1 MFDDSDVKIFDD
13 KGKANENYDEI
24 AAIHEMTKQRNNGNS
39 DRAKKLGKHL
49 AEIFV
54 DEPNLLKELA
64 GEVGNLDYSDD
75 IMYQIK
81 VLIIFTAEYTINHT
95 FPSALLSNTAIN
107 AMHDTLKKHAAEFY
121 DRLDDAA
128 EYSFYYLA
136 VRKGND
142 ISKGIGKSFAMLC
155 NKSDYAELGQ
165 NIFEVVQ
172 KEIQKIIDSF
182 KFVM

>member
-1 MFDDSDVKIFDD
+1 MFDDSDVKIFDE

-39 DRAKKLGKHL
+39 DRAKKLGRHL
-49 AEIFV
+49 AGIFV
-54 DEPNLLKELA
+54 DEPYLLKELA
-64 GEVGNLDYSDD
+64 SEVGDLDYGED

-81 VLIIFTAEYTINHT
+81 VLIIFTAEYSINHT
-95 FPSALLSNTAIN
+95 LPSALLSNTAIN
-107 AMHDTLKKHAAEFY
+107 AMHDTLKKQAAEFY

-136 VRKGND
+136 VRKGTD
-142 ISKGIGKSFAMLC
+142 IAKDIGKSFAMLC
-155 NKSDYAELGQ
+155 NKSDYATLGQ

-172 KEIQKIIDSF
+172 KEIQKIIESF